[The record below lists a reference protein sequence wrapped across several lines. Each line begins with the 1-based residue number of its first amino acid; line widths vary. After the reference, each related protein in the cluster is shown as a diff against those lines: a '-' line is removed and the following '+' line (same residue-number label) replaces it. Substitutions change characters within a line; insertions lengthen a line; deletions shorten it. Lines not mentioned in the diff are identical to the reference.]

1 VFTALPE
8 NYTTTDFD
16 IHINDSSEMTK
27 DVETI
32 KQFTQ
37 EMIKGGLIDA
47 ETAVDSLD
55 AKSISECKR
64 NISKGIKKQEE
75 KNGMIQQLQ

>member
-1 VFTALPE
+1 LPE